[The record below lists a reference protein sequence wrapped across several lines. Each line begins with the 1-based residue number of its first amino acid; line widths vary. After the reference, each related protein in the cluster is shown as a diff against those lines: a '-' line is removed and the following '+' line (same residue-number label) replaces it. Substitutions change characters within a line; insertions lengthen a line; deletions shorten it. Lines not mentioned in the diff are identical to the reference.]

1 MVIYYLT
8 KYHSEYIFKS
18 DLLIMVNQ
26 STERSETRCDK
37 RRHRGKNYQTQKK
50 REYTK
55 DLVAYEL
62 LKKISEGRTYLEVG
76 DIIARMERQLVY
88 WRDRAPCELAPV
100 ALDRYGAEI
109 TPPIAGTISGGH
121 LTTNG

>member
-1 MVIYYLT
+1 MRQKTPPWEEL
-8 KYHSEYIFKS
+8 S
-18 DLLIMVNQ
+18 DA
-26 STERSETRCDK
+26 E
-37 RRHRGKNYQTQKK
+37 K
-50 REYTK
+50 REYAK

-100 ALDRYGAEI
+100 ALNRHGLEI

>member
-1 MVIYYLT
+1 MRQKTPPWEELT
-8 KYHSEYIFKS
+8 
-18 DLLIMVNQ
+18 DAQ
-26 STERSETRCDK
+26 
-37 RRHRGKNYQTQKK
+37 K

-62 LKKISEGRTYLEVG
+62 LKKISKERSYLEVE
-76 DIIARMERQLVY
+76 DIIGRMERQLVY

-109 TPPIAGTISGGH
+109 TPPIAGTIESILKKERYQGNRKYKRPRSIEATGPED
-121 LTTNG
+121 

>member
-1 MVIYYLT
+1 MQPKTPPWEEL
-8 KYHSEYIFKS
+8 S
-18 DLLIMVNQ
+18 DA
-26 STERSETRCDK
+26 E
-37 RRHRGKNYQTQKK
+37 K

-62 LKKISEGRTYLEVG
+62 LKKISEGRTYLEVE
-76 DIIARMERQLVY
+76 DIITRMERQLVY
-88 WRDRAPCELAPV
+88 WRDRAPCELAPA
-100 ALDRYGAEI
+100 ALNRYGAKI